1 MTNQDLWDAIM
12 NLAKSLK
19 MSCSGLACFAGL
31 DATTFNKSKRVNKNG
46 LPRWPSTHSLVRV
59 LNAAHMTFCDFEKF
73 MPHDIS
79 KNKGKK

>member
-1 MTNQDLWDAIM
+1 MTNQDLWDGIV

-46 LPRWPSTHSLVRV
+46 VPRWPSTHSLVRV
-59 LNAAHMTFCDFEKF
+59 LNATNMGLGDFEKF
-73 MPHDIS
+73 LPQHKD
-79 KNKGKK
+79 K